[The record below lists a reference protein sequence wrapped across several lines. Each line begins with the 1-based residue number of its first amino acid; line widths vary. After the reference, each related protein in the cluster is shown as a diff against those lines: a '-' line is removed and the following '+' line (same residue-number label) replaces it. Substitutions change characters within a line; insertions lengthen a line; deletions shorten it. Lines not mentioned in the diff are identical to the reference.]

1 MNLNK
6 AILVLVLAILPLMF
20 MQRVDVKHMLVRQTE
35 QARLDKML
43 KSSVEDGLVAL
54 TEVLIC

>member
-35 QARLDKML
+35 QARLDKNAKKALL
-43 KSSVEDGLVAL
+43 KMA
-54 TEVLIC
+54 